1 MLIAKITMLFD
12 IFLVYHKKGDKM
24 KNKNTLE
31 IISKIKENKI
41 IAIIRN
47 VNEEKLI
54 PLCQALYDGGIR
66 LVEVTYS
73 ANGKISDEQTAAQI
87 KMLVSNFQGK
97 LYIGAGTVIT
107 KKQVVYTAKVGG
119 QFIISPNT
127 DKKVIKTTKRKGLIS
142 IPGAI
147 TPSEALSAKQYGADF
162 VKLFPIN
169 NLGVDY
175 FKAVSA
181 PLSHIDFLAVGGICP
196 ENMEGYL
203 KSNISGFGIGSSI
216 IDKKLI
222 EANDWAAIT
231 KLAQSYTE
239 VIKNG

>member
-1 MLIAKITMLFD
+1 
-12 IFLVYHKKGDKM
+12 M
-24 KNKNTLE
+24 KNNAE
-31 IISKIKENKI
+31 IISKIKEHKI

-66 LVEVTYS
+66 MVEVTYS
-73 ANGKISDEQTAAQI
+73 ANAKVSDKQTAAQI
-87 KMLVSNFQGK
+87 KMLASYFQGK

-107 KKQVVYTAKVGG
+107 KKQVAYTKKAGG

-127 DKKVIKTTKRKGLIS
+127 DKRIIKATKRRGLVS
-142 IPGAI
+142 IPGAL

-181 PLSHIDFLAVGGICP
+181 PLSHIDFLAVGGISP
-196 ENMEGYL
+196 ENMKVYL
-203 KSNISGFGIGSSI
+203 NSNISGFGIGSNMI
-216 IDKKLI
+216 NKTLI
-222 EANDWAAIT
+222 ENDDWAAIT
-231 KLAQSYTE
+231 RLAQSYTA
-239 VIKNG
+239 VIKDG

>member
-1 MLIAKITMLFD
+1 
-12 IFLVYHKKGDKM
+12 M
-24 KNKNTLE
+24 KNKNKLE
-31 IISKIKENKI
+31 TIYQIKENKI
-41 IAIIRN
+41 IAIIRG
-47 VNEEKLI
+47 VSEEKI
-54 PLCQALYDGGIR
+54 TPLCQALYDGGIR
-66 LVEVTYS
+66 LVELTYS
-73 ANGKISDEQTAAQI
+73 ANKHISDKRTAGQI
-87 KMLVSNFQGK
+87 KMLSTYFEGK
-97 LYIGAGTVIT
+97 LSVGAGTVIT
-107 KKQVVYTAKVGG
+107 KKQVSYTKKAGG
-119 QFIISPNT
+119 KFIISPNT
-127 DKKVIKTTKRKGLIS
+127 DKKIIKTAKRKGLVS
-142 IPGAI
+142 IPGAL

-169 NLGVDY
+169 NFGVDY

-203 KSNISGFGIGSSI
+203 KSNISGFGIGSNI

>member
-1 MLIAKITMLFD
+1 
-12 IFLVYHKKGDKM
+12 M
-24 KNKNTLE
+24 KNKNIAE
-31 IISKIKENKI
+31 IISKIKEHKI

-66 LVEVTYS
+66 MVEVTYS
-73 ANGKISDEQTAAQI
+73 ANAKVSDKQTAAQI
-87 KMLVSNFQGK
+87 KMLASYFHGK

-107 KKQVVYTAKVGG
+107 KKQVAYTKKAGG

-127 DKKVIKTTKRKGLIS
+127 DKRIIKATKRRGLVS
-142 IPGAI
+142 IPGAL

-181 PLSHIDFLAVGGICP
+181 PLSHIDFLAVGGISP
-196 ENMEGYL
+196 ENMKVYL
-203 KSNISGFGIGSSI
+203 NSNISGFGIGSNMI
-216 IDKKLI
+216 NKTLI
-222 EANDWAAIT
+222 ENDDWAAIT
-231 KLAQSYTE
+231 RLAQSYTA
-239 VIKNG
+239 VIKDG

>member
-1 MLIAKITMLFD
+1 
-12 IFLVYHKKGDKM
+12 M
-24 KNKNTLE
+24 KNKNRAET
-31 IISKIKENKI
+31 ISQIKENKI
-41 IAIIRN
+41 IAIIRG
-47 VNEEKLI
+47 VSEEKLI

-73 ANGKISDEQTAAQI
+73 ANGKVSDEKTAAQI
-87 KMLVSNFQGK
+87 KMLASNFQGK
-97 LYIGAGTVIT
+97 LYIGAGTVLT
-107 KKQVVYTAKVGG
+107 KKHVAYTAKAGG

-127 DKKVIKTTKRKGLIS
+127 DKKVIKATKRKGLVS
-142 IPGAI
+142 IPGAL

-162 VKLFPIN
+162 VKIFPIN
-169 NLGVDY
+169 NFGVDY
-175 FKAVSA
+175 LKAVSA
-181 PLSHIDFLAVGGICP
+181 PLSHIDFLAVGGISP

-203 KSNISGFGIGSSI
+203 NSNIVGFGIGSNI

-231 KLAQSYTE
+231 KLAQSYTA